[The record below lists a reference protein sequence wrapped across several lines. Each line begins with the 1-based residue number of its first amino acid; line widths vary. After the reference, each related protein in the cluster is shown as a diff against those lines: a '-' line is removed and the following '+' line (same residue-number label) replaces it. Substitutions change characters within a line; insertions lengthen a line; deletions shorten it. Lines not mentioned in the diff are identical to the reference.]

1 MISQWATVAFALLW
15 GACGM
20 KTGLLA
26 LAPDASGSGAPSGGE
41 SGAGGM
47 AVGGNG
53 GQTSTGPA
61 VGGSTTVHVGGSG
74 GNGFGGSAT
83 VARGGSGGSGFG
95 GSTVARGGSGG
106 NASGGNSLGGSS
118 GRGGDGGSANRGG
131 SGGSGGRPG
140 TGGAIVSSPDAAPL
154 RPDAREVALPV
165 GTPVIDPS
173 RNSLTINAGTV
184 ILSGTVSSACSGTGS
199 ICGGLSYPENS
210 FCSSGTVG
218 ASPTYSSWANAG
230 FTVNQASGTSGSTK
244 SLPFVG
250 TSITVSYSNKGG
262 STLELQLWDGSNYW
276 CADLPPSAG
285 PNTVTIPFSK
295 LNTACWDMSGSA
307 FVSGTPVDMVQFLIP
322 CSATTPTPF
331 DYCFLGLTVQ

>member
-1 MISQWATVAFALLW
+1 
-15 GACGM
+15 M
-20 KTGLLA
+20 KTGLLVW
-26 LAPDASGSGAPSGGE
+26 APDASGSGVPAGGE

-74 GNGFGGSAT
+74 GNGLGGSTT
-83 VARGGSGGSGFG
+83 VHVGGSGGNGLG

-106 NASGGNSLGGSS
+106 NASGGNSLGGSG
-118 GRGGDGGSANRGG
+118 GRGGDSGSANRGG
-131 SGGSGGRPG
+131 SGGSGGSSGRPG

-165 GTPVIDPS
+165 GTPVIDPG

-184 ILSGTVSSACSGTGS
+184 ILSGTVSSACAGTGS

-262 STLELQLWDGSNYW
+262 STLELQLWDGRAEHRHDPVLQAQHRVLGHERLGFCVRHLRRHGAVLDPLQRHHPHAVRLLFSGYDGSVVRLLHSW
-276 CADLPPSAG
+276 RSG
-285 PNTVTIPFSK
+285 PVARAAWPRER
-295 LNTACWDMSGSA
+295 MR
-307 FVSGTPVDMVQFLIP
+307 
-322 CSATTPTPF
+322 
-331 DYCFLGLTVQ
+331 